1 MKELRQKI
9 LEYVKLNGPVL
20 PVQISKGLGGSII
33 FAGAFLSELVASK
46 MIKYTI
52 AKVGGS
58 PLYYVDGQEEKLQSL
73 RDHLSERPGKAF
85 DLLKGKQVLRDKAC
99 EPWERVAL
107 REIKDFAHPLHV
119 TIRDSTEL
127 FWKWYLL
134 ADEKA
139 KELIYPLISEELE
152 DKPVIV
158 EEPAKEIIGAKE
170 ELVQDIAEEPA
181 KEIIVEQS
189 AEAERP
195 KEEKPKK
202 PRKKKAEAQAQLVEQ
217 PKEISKDG
225 IKITHT
231 EEFKVLDDQ
240 GEFYQEVIKFFSDK
254 DIRVLSQK
262 VKAKGKEF
270 SFVVKVP
277 SVVGSLKYLV
287 IARNKKKLSDSDLA
301 LAYHDGMDHKLP
313 VLVLG
318 TGEITKKAEQ
328 YIETNVKGLVFKKL

>member
-1 MKELRQKI
+1 MNEVRHKI
-9 LEYVKLNGPVL
+9 LDYVKSNGPLL
-20 PVQISKGLGGSII
+20 PVQVAKGLNGNII

-46 MIKYTI
+46 LIKYTK

-85 DLLKGKQVLRDKAC
+85 DLLKDKQVLRDKAC

-107 REIKDFAHPLHV
+107 REIKDFAFPLNV
-119 TIRDSTEL
+119 TINDSTEL

-134 ADEKA
+134 SDEKA
-139 KELIYPLISEELE
+139 TGMIHSMVSDELAV
-152 DKPVIV
+152 KK
-158 EEPAKEIIGAKE
+158 EEPLKVEDVIEEIRPKAADAPI
-170 ELVQDIAEEPA
+170 L
-181 KEIIVEQS
+181 
-189 AEAERP
+189 EAEVP
-195 KEEKPKK
+195 IEDKPKK
-202 PRKKKAEAQAQLVEQ
+202 PRKKKADVQVSLAEASQSV
-217 PKEISKDG
+217 IVNG
-225 IKITHT
+225 GTKIAHT

-240 GEFYQEVIKFFSDK
+240 GEFYREVIKFFNDK
-254 DIRVLSQK
+254 DIRVMSQK
-262 VKAKGKEF
+262 VKTKSKEF

-301 LAYHDGMDHKLP
+301 LAYHEGMDHKMP
-313 VLVLG
+313 VLILG

-328 YIETNVKGLVFKKL
+328 YIETNVKGLVFKKIP